1 MLDAPGKTKA
11 LKAALRV
18 RGWVRDRL
26 LTDVCEVG
34 DDGPSLVG
42 SVRHGQERP
51 SLPAPLRV
59 TPAVRCLTRC
69 QEAESVTAMDELSR
83 AGAAPW
89 GVPGPMFSQA
99 GLARPAAWAAPP
111 DLDRLRAS
119 RARGRRGKPLVP
131 TSVASPRLSDELF
144 ARLLSFGT
152 PQEVHRDDVLFSPGD
167 EDADLIVVARGSV
180 EVVRTEMAQVPA
192 ATVATV
198 DAGGFVGELNLLTG
212 QNVYLLCRA
221 REAGTVYRVSPE
233 RLRQL
238 MATDV
243 ELSDIVFKALIAR
256 RELLQRSRTAALAV
270 DIVGGARSAA
280 ALALRTYAARQR
292 LIHLWFDADTPAGRA
307 MMESSGLTQV
317 DLPAVVMP
325 GTTLKHATPGGLAE
339 KLGLS
344 YRRSSTKPVDVTI
357 VGAGPAGLAAAV
369 YGASEGLDTVLLD
382 AVGTGGQAAASSR
395 IENYFGF
402 PFGLS
407 GADLTG
413 LAVLQALKF
422 GAQLASPCQAVKLDT
437 DRNGD
442 LLRLHLQDGEVIDSK
457 SVIIATG
464 ARYRAL
470 PLERWPDFEGAG
482 IYYAATELEARG
494 CAGSP
499 VTVVGGANSAGQA
512 ALYLAGR
519 GSEVSLVVRGPDIA
533 AEMSAYL
540 VDRLRAH
547 PRVTVRC
554 RSEVTRLDG
563 DEFLEEVSI
572 TDRAADSTQAQ
583 LCSGLFCFIGAE
595 PATSWLTGI
604 ATGDDGFIR
613 TDVQLNDDDLGP
625 AWATLGR
632 RLPFETSIPGVFA
645 VGDVHSGSMKRVA
658 AATGEGASAIAS
670 VHKAI
675 NPVV

>member
-1 MLDAPGKTKA
+1 MNK
-11 LKAALRV
+11 
-18 RGWVRDRL
+18 
-26 LTDVCEVG
+26 
-34 DDGPSLVG
+34 
-42 SVRHGQERP
+42 
-51 SLPAPLRV
+51 
-59 TPAVRCLTRC
+59 
-69 QEAESVTAMDELSR
+69 LSR
-83 AGAAPW
+83 ADAAPW
-89 GVPGPMFSQA
+89 AARGSMFSQA
-99 GLARPAAWAAPP
+99 GLARPVDWATPR

-119 RARGRRGKPLVP
+119 HARGRPDRPLVP
-131 TSVASPRLSDELF
+131 TSVASPRLGDELF
-144 ARLLSFGT
+144 ARLLAYGT
-152 PQEVHRDDVLFSPGD
+152 PQQTRRGDVLFRPGD
-167 EDADLIVVARGSV
+167 EDADLIVVERGSA
-180 EVVRTEMAQVPA
+180 EVVRTATGNVPA
-192 ATVATV
+192 ATVAVV

-212 QNVYLLCRA
+212 QNVYLLCRVKE
-221 REAGTVYRVSPE
+221 RGTVYRVSPE

-238 MATDV
+238 MANDV

-256 RELLQRSRTAALAV
+256 RELLQRSTAALAV
-270 DIVGGARSAA
+270 EIVGDARSAT

-307 MMESSGLTQV
+307 MMESSSLTED

-325 GTTLKHATPGGLAE
+325 GATLKQATPGGLAE

-382 AVGTGGQAAASSR
+382 AVGAGGQAAASSR

-407 GADLTG
+407 GTDLTG

-437 DRNGD
+437 DRNGN
-442 LLRLHLQDGEVIDSK
+442 LLRLHLQGGEVIDSK
-457 SVIIATG
+457 AVVIATG

-494 CAGSP
+494 CTGSP
-499 VTVVGGANSAGQA
+499 VTVIGGANSAGQA

-540 VDRLRAH
+540 VDRLRVH

-563 DEFLEEVSI
+563 GDFLEEVSI
-572 TDRAADSTQAQ
+572 TDRTADSTQPQ
-583 LCSGLFCFIGAE
+583 PCSGLFCFIGAE

-604 ATGDDGFIR
+604 ATEDDGFIR
-613 TDVQLNDDDLGP
+613 TDVQLNDGDLGP
-625 AWATLGR
+625 AWAVLGR
-632 RLPFETSIPGVFA
+632 RPLPFETSIPGVFA

-675 NPVV
+675 STLI

>member
-1 MLDAPGKTKA
+1 
-11 LKAALRV
+11 
-18 RGWVRDRL
+18 
-26 LTDVCEVG
+26 
-34 DDGPSLVG
+34 
-42 SVRHGQERP
+42 
-51 SLPAPLRV
+51 
-59 TPAVRCLTRC
+59 
-69 QEAESVTAMDELSR
+69 
-83 AGAAPW
+83 
-89 GVPGPMFSQA
+89 MFSQA
-99 GLARPAAWAAPP
+99 GLARPVAWASPQ
-111 DLDRLRAS
+111 DLDRLRA
-119 RARGRRGKPLVP
+119 RHPRGRPGRPLVP
-131 TSVASPRLSDELF
+131 VSEASPRLGGELF
-144 ARLLSFGT
+144 ARLLAYGT
-152 PQEVHRDDVLFSPGD
+152 PHQTRRGEVLFRPGD
-167 EDADLIVVARGSV
+167 ADVDLIVVDRGSV
-180 EVVRTEMAQVPA
+180 EVVRTATGRVPA

-212 QNVYLLCRA
+212 QNVYLLGQV
-221 REAGTVYRVSPE
+221 RERGQVYRVPPE

-238 MATDV
+238 MASDV

-256 RELLQRSRTAALAV
+256 RELLQRSAAALAV
-270 DIVGGARSAA
+270 EIIGTDRSAA

-292 LIHLWFDADTPAGRA
+292 LIHLWFDADTPAGQG
-307 MMESSGLTQV
+307 MMKSAGLTAD

-325 GTTLKHATPGGLAE
+325 DTTLKRTTPGELAD

-382 AVGTGGQAAASSR
+382 AAGTGGQAAASSR

-413 LAVLQALKF
+413 RAVLQALKF
-422 GAQLASPCQAVKLDT
+422 GAQLASPCQAVQLDT
-437 DRNGD
+437 ERTCD
-442 LLRLHLQDGEVIDSK
+442 LLRLHLQGGEVTYTK
-457 SVIIATG
+457 AVIIATG
-464 ARYRAL
+464 ARYRVL

-482 IYYAATELEARG
+482 IYYAATELEARSCTG
-494 CAGSP
+494 RP
-499 VTVVGGANSAGQA
+499 VVVVGGANSAGQA

-540 VDRLRAH
+540 VDRLLAH

-563 DEFLEEVSI
+563 DNFLEEVSI
-572 TDRAADSTQAQ
+572 TDRTADTVQAQ
-583 LCSGLFCFIGAE
+583 PCSGLFCFIGAE

-604 ATGDDGFIR
+604 ATGDEGFIR
-613 TDVQLNDDDLGP
+613 TDVQLTEDDLGP

-632 RLPFETSIPGVFA
+632 RPLPFETSVPGAFA

-675 NPVV
+675 ATLA

>member
-1 MLDAPGKTKA
+1 MSMND
-11 LKAALRV
+11 
-18 RGWVRDRL
+18 
-26 LTDVCEVG
+26 
-34 DDGPSLVG
+34 
-42 SVRHGQERP
+42 
-51 SLPAPLRV
+51 
-59 TPAVRCLTRC
+59 
-69 QEAESVTAMDELSR
+69 LSR
-83 AGAAPW
+83 AAAAPW
-89 GVPGPMFSQA
+89 AAGGPVFSRP
-99 GLARPAAWAAPP
+99 GLARPVAWAAPH
-111 DLDRLRAS
+111 DLDRLRA
-119 RARGRRGKPLVP
+119 RQTRGALGKPLVP
-131 TSVASPRLSDELF
+131 ASVASPRLGDELF
-144 ARLLSFGT
+144 ARLLTYGT
-152 PQEVHRDDVLFSPGD
+152 PHETHQGDVLFRPGD
-167 EDADLIVVARGSV
+167 EDVDLIVVDRGSV
-180 EVVRTEMAQVPA
+180 EVVRTETADVPA
-192 ATVATV
+192 ATVAAV

-212 QNVYLLCRA
+212 QNVYLLCRV
-221 REAGTVYRVSPE
+221 REGGTVYRVSPE

-238 MATDV
+238 MASDV

-256 RELLQRSRTAALAV
+256 RELLQRSTAALAV
-270 DIVGGARSAA
+270 EIVGTDRSAA

-307 MMESSGLTQV
+307 MMESSGLTED

-325 GTTLKHATPGGLAE
+325 GATLTQATPGALAD

-344 YRRSSTKPVDVTI
+344 YRRSSAKPVDVTI
-357 VGAGPAGLAAAV
+357 VGAGPAVAAAV

-442 LLRLHLQDGEVIDSK
+442 LLRLHLQGGEVIDSK
-457 SVIIATG
+457 AVVIATG

-482 IYYAATELEARG
+482 IYYAATELEARA

-533 AEMSAYL
+533 TEMSAYL
-540 VDRLRAH
+540 VDRLLAH

-563 DEFLEEVSI
+563 GDFLEEVTI
-572 TDRAADSTQAQ
+572 TDRTADTAQAQ
-583 LCSGLFCFIGAE
+583 PCSGLFCFIGAE
-595 PATSWLTGI
+595 PATSWLAGI

-613 TDVQLNDDDLGP
+613 TDVQLTDGDLGP
-625 AWATLGR
+625 AWTTLGR
-632 RLPFETSIPGVFA
+632 RPLPFETSIPAVFA

-675 NPVV
+675 ATLA

>member
-1 MLDAPGKTKA
+1 M
-11 LKAALRV
+11 
-18 RGWVRDRL
+18 
-26 LTDVCEVG
+26 
-34 DDGPSLVG
+34 
-42 SVRHGQERP
+42 
-51 SLPAPLRV
+51 
-59 TPAVRCLTRC
+59 
-69 QEAESVTAMDELSR
+69 TAMNDLSR
-83 AGAAPW
+83 AVTAPW
-89 GVPGPMFSQA
+89 AARRSQMFSQA
-99 GLARPAAWAAPP
+99 GLTRPVTRATPQ

-119 RARGRRGKPLVP
+119 RARGWLSRPLVP
-131 TSVASPRLSDELF
+131 TSEASPRLGDELF
-144 ARLLSFGT
+144 ARLLTYGT
-152 PQEVHRDDVLFSPGD
+152 PQETHRGDVLFRPGD
-167 EDADLIVVARGSV
+167 EDVDMIVVDRGSV
-180 EVVRTEMAQVPA
+180 EVVRTATADVPA
-192 ATVATV
+192 ATVAVV

-212 QNVYLLCRA
+212 QNTYLLGRV
-221 REAGTVYRVSPE
+221 RESGRVYRVPPE

-238 MATDV
+238 MANDV

-256 RELLQRSRTAALAV
+256 RELLQRSTAALAV
-270 DIVGGARSAA
+270 EIIGTDRSAA

-292 LIHLWFDADTPAGRA
+292 LIHLWFDADTPAGQT
-307 MMESSGLTQV
+307 MMRSSGLTTD

-325 GTTLKHATPGGLAE
+325 GTTLKRTTPGELAE

-344 YRRSSTKPVDVTI
+344 YRRSSLKPVDVTI

-413 LAVLQALKF
+413 RAVLQALKF

-437 DRNGD
+437 GRDGD
-442 LLRLHLQDGEVIDSK
+442 LLRLHLQGGEVIDSK
-457 SVIIATG
+457 TVVIATG

-482 IYYAATELEARG
+482 IYYAATELEARS
-494 CAGSP
+494 CTGSP
-499 VTVVGGANSAGQA
+499 VTVIGGANSAGQA

-533 AEMSAYL
+533 AGMSAYL
-540 VDRLRAH
+540 VDRLLVH

-563 DEFLEEVSI
+563 GDFLEEVSI
-572 TDRAADSTQAQ
+572 TDRTADTVQAQ
-583 LCSGLFCFIGAE
+583 PCSGLFCFIGAE
-595 PATSWLTGI
+595 PAADWLTGM

-613 TDVQLNDDDLGP
+613 TDVQLTDDDLGP

-632 RLPFETSIPGVFA
+632 RPLPFETSVPGVFA

-675 NPVV
+675 AALA

>member
-1 MLDAPGKTKA
+1 
-11 LKAALRV
+11 
-18 RGWVRDRL
+18 
-26 LTDVCEVG
+26 
-34 DDGPSLVG
+34 
-42 SVRHGQERP
+42 
-51 SLPAPLRV
+51 
-59 TPAVRCLTRC
+59 
-69 QEAESVTAMDELSR
+69 VTAMDERSS
-83 AGAAPW
+83 ADAAPW
-89 GVPGPMFSQA
+89 AGRGSMFSQA
-99 GLARPAAWAAPP
+99 GLARPVDWATPH

-119 RARGRRGKPLVP
+119 HSRRRPVRPLAP
-131 TSVASPRLSDELF
+131 TSVASPRLGDELF
-144 ARLLSFGT
+144 ARLLSYGT
-152 PQEVHRDDVLFSPGD
+152 PQEIHRGDVLFRPGD
-167 EDADLIVVARGSV
+167 EDADLIVVAQGSV
-180 EVVRTEMAQVPA
+180 EVVRTATADVPA
-192 ATVATV
+192 ATVAVV

-212 QNVYLLCRA
+212 QNVYLLCRV
-221 REAGTVYRVSPE
+221 RGAGTVYRVSPE

-256 RELLQRSRTAALAV
+256 RELLQRSTAALAV
-270 DIVGGARSAA
+270 EIVGGARSAA

-292 LIHLWFDADTPAGRA
+292 LIHLWFDADTPAGLA
-307 MMESSGLTQV
+307 MMESSGLTED

-325 GTTLKHATPGGLAE
+325 GTTLKQATPGGLAE

-382 AVGTGGQAAASSR
+382 GVGTGGQAAASSR

-442 LLRLHLQDGEVIDSK
+442 LLRLHLQGGEVIDSK
-457 SVIIATG
+457 AVVIATG
-464 ARYRAL
+464 ARYRVL

-494 CAGSP
+494 CMGSP

-540 VDRLRAH
+540 VDRLQAH

-554 RSEVTRLDG
+554 RTEVTRLDG
-563 DEFLEEVSI
+563 GDFLQEVSI
-572 TDRAADSTQAQ
+572 TDRTTDSTQAQ

-604 ATGDDGFIR
+604 AAGDDGFIR
-613 TDVQLNDDDLGP
+613 TDVQLNDDDLGL

-632 RLPFETSIPGVFA
+632 RPLPFETNIPGVFA

-675 NPVV
+675 STLV

>member
-1 MLDAPGKTKA
+1 MN
-11 LKAALRV
+11 
-18 RGWVRDRL
+18 
-26 LTDVCEVG
+26 
-34 DDGPSLVG
+34 
-42 SVRHGQERP
+42 
-51 SLPAPLRV
+51 
-59 TPAVRCLTRC
+59 
-69 QEAESVTAMDELSR
+69 ELSR
-83 AGAAPW
+83 AGVAPW
-89 GVPGPMFSQA
+89 AVRGPVFSQA
-99 GLARPAAWAAPP
+99 GLARPAAWAAPG

-119 RARGRRGKPLVP
+119 RGRGRPGKPLVP
-131 TSVASPRLSDELF
+131 ASVASPRLDDELF
-144 ARLLSFGT
+144 ARLVSFGQ
-152 PQEVHRDDVLFSPGD
+152 PQEVHRGDVLFSPGD
-167 EDADLIVVARGSV
+167 EDADLIVVARGAV

-192 ATVATV
+192 ATVAVV

-256 RELLQRSRTAALAV
+256 RELLQRSTAALAV
-270 DIVGGARSAA
+270 DIVGGPRSAA

-292 LIHLWFDADTPAGRA
+292 LIHLWFDADTAAGRA
-307 MMESSGLTQV
+307 MMESCGLTEA

-413 LAVLQALKF
+413 RAVLQALKF
-422 GAQLASPCQAVKLDT
+422 GAQLASPCQAVRLDT
-437 DRNGD
+437 GRNGD
-442 LLRLHLQDGEVIDSK
+442 LLRLHLQDGEVIESK
-457 SVIIATG
+457 SVVIATG

-499 VTVVGGANSAGQA
+499 VTVIGGANSAGQA

-519 GSEVSLVVRGPDIA
+519 GSDVSLVVRGPDIA
-533 AEMSAYL
+533 VEMSAYL

-563 DEFLEEVSI
+563 ADFLEEVSI
-572 TDRAADSTQAQ
+572 TDRTADSTHAQ
-583 LCSGLFCFIGAE
+583 PCSGLFCFIGAE

-613 TDVQLNDDDLGP
+613 TDVQLNDGDLGP
-625 AWATLGR
+625 AWAALGR
-632 RLPFETSIPGVFA
+632 RPLPFETSIPGVFA

-675 NPVV
+675 STVV

>member
-1 MLDAPGKTKA
+1 MNK
-11 LKAALRV
+11 
-18 RGWVRDRL
+18 
-26 LTDVCEVG
+26 
-34 DDGPSLVG
+34 
-42 SVRHGQERP
+42 
-51 SLPAPLRV
+51 
-59 TPAVRCLTRC
+59 
-69 QEAESVTAMDELSR
+69 LSR
-83 AGAAPW
+83 ADAAPW
-89 GVPGPMFSQA
+89 AARGPMFSQA
-99 GLARPAAWAAPP
+99 GLARPVDWATPR
-111 DLDRLRAS
+111 DLDQLRAS
-119 RARGRRGKPLVP
+119 RARGRRDRPLVP
-131 TSVASPRLSDELF
+131 TSVASPRLGDELF
-144 ARLLSFGT
+144 ARLLAYGT
-152 PQEVHRDDVLFSPGD
+152 PQQTRRGDVLFRPGD
-167 EDADLIVVARGSV
+167 EDADLIVVERGSA
-180 EVVRTEMAQVPA
+180 EVVRTATGNVPA
-192 ATVATV
+192 ATVAVV

-212 QNVYLLCRA
+212 QNVYLLCRV
-221 REAGTVYRVSPE
+221 RDGGTVYRVPPE

-238 MATDV
+238 MANDV

-256 RELLQRSRTAALAV
+256 PELLQRSTPALAV
-270 DIVGGARSAA
+270 ELVRADGSAG
-280 ALALRTYAARQR
+280 ALARRTCAARQR
-292 LIHLWFDADTPAGRA
+292 LIHLWFDAGTPAGRA
-307 MMESSGLTQV
+307 MMESSALTEE

-325 GTTLKHATPGGLAE
+325 GATLKQATPGGLAE

-344 YRRSSTKPVDVTI
+344 YRRSSAKPADVTI

-395 IENYFGF
+395 IENYLGF

-422 GAQLASPCQAVKLDT
+422 GAQLASPCQAVRLDT
-437 DRNGD
+437 ARKDGQ
-442 LLRLHLQDGEVIDSK
+442 LRLHLQGGEVIDSK
-457 SVIIATG
+457 AVVIATG

-482 IYYAATELEARG
+482 IYYAATELEARA
-494 CAGSP
+494 CTGSP

-519 GSEVSLVVRGPDIA
+519 GWDVSLGGRGPDIA

-540 VDRLRAH
+540 VDRLLVH

-563 DEFLEEVSI
+563 DDFLQEVTI
-572 TDRAADSTQAQ
+572 TDRTADTAQAQ
-583 LCSGLFCFIGAE
+583 PCAGLFCFIGAE
-595 PATSWLTGI
+595 PATDWLTGI

-613 TDVQLNDDDLGP
+613 TDVQLTEDDLGP
-625 AWATLGR
+625 AWAARGGR
-632 RLPFETSIPGVFA
+632 PLPFETSVPGVFA

-675 NPVV
+675 AALA